1 MNIMFGL
8 PRREASNKKNQGL
21 VPKSPKYVF
30 CFKGLRQTLIEN
42 LEWLMIVPF
51 QSNFIPFLLPCLMDS
66 STQGHFE
73 ATIWRQPA
81 KVGSKRF
88 QIVPLICPELGY
100 GYNPKVSLKNTPQ
113 KEASISIGTSWRPCP
128 KSQLIL
134 WSRLGTDET
143 QDAQQSTSYSNMDH

>member
-1 MNIMFGL
+1 
-8 PRREASNKKNQGL
+8 
-21 VPKSPKYVF
+21 
-30 CFKGLRQTLIEN
+30 
-42 LEWLMIVPF
+42 
-51 QSNFIPFLLPCLMDS
+51 MDS

-100 GYNPKVSLKNTPQ
+100 NPKVSLKNTPQ
-113 KEASISIGTSWRPCP
+113 KEASISIGTSWRLCP

-134 WSRLGTDET
+134 WSRLSTDEI
-143 QDAQQSTSYSNMDH
+143 QDAQGFTSYSNMDH